1 MWTNASKMVRAAFG
15 AVLLVA
21 STATADI
28 VSDQS
33 GAILVFPKIVV
44 DTTGDLGDPTDT
56 VIQITNTSNSVISA
70 RCFYVNATGH
80 CSNNETVA
88 CTEESAAARCG
99 AGNRCVPQWTK
110 RDFRLTLTKRQPLA
124 WRASEGLP
132 DLPCDGIGSP
142 DGFCPFGQSNIGA
155 DGSVSSVP
163 LVAEDPFYG
172 QLTCVQVDPESF
184 EPSAGF
190 NPGNGGAGD
199 LKGEATIISDDGDLP
214 DARKVNAVAL
224 KSTTTNDQDDV
235 LRIGGANAEYE
246 ACPHVLILNH
256 TFDNATVTYGAGQG
270 SSRVTNDLTVMPC
283 SQDYLTENAD
293 GSGGVLQFLIFNEFE
308 QRFSAA
314 TTYDCWREI
323 PLSDIDTRPGST
335 GDSSSIFSASV
346 QGTITGQTRIRP
358 VGSGSRANGVLA
370 IAEEAWNNGGSRTST
385 TAANLHFAGETTG
398 SDQIILS
405 PDSIP

>member
-21 STATADI
+21 STAAADI

-44 DTTGDLGDPTDT
+44 DTNGDLGDPTDT

-80 CSNNETVA
+80 CSNDETVA
-88 CTEESAAARCG
+88 CNDANVDQQCG
-99 AGNRCVPQWTK
+99 TSNRCLPQWTK

-132 DLPCDGIGSP
+132 DLPCDGIGNP
-142 DGFCPFGQSNIGA
+142 DGGCPFGQSNIGA

-163 LVAEDPFYG
+163 LVQEDPFYG

-199 LKGEATIISDDGDLP
+199 LKGEATIISEDTTGAP
-214 DARKVNAVAL
+214 DARKHNAVAL
-224 KSTTTNDQDDV
+224 QSTTSNNQDDV
-235 LRIGGANAEYE
+235 LQIGGSNAEYS

-256 TFDNATVTYGAGQG
+256 TFDNGTIVYGSGAGQAN
-270 SSRVTNDLTVMPC
+270 VTTDLTVVPC
-283 SQDYLTENAD
+283 SQDYMTENAD
-293 GSGGVLQFLIFNEFE
+293 GSGGVLQFLVFNEFE

-314 TTYDCWREI
+314 TSYDCWREI
-323 PLSDIDTRPGST
+323 SLSDIDTRPGPN

-346 QGTITGQTRIRP
+346 QGTLTGQTRVRP
-358 VGSGSRANGVLA
+358 VGDANGANGVLA
-370 IAEEAWNNGGSRTST
+370 VAEEFWNTTTASSTTST
-385 TAANLHFAGETTG
+385 NVHFSGATTG
-398 SDQIILS
+398 GDQIILS
-405 PDSIP
+405 PDNVP